1 MAFFDDIF
9 NDILKHEGTEYT
21 DFAEDKGGATKFGV
35 TLALL
40 RAYMPSA
47 DKDDVENLSQDQA
60 REIYQ
65 RLWDEARI
73 SRLDLDQVSGEYY
86 FDMYINGG
94 GKMAGMVLQA
104 AINHKLSATDS
115 SRWIDVDGL
124 PGNGTRQAL
133 TRVGGISR
141 LDLMIQR
148 SGFFWNNVLKGCRY
162 AFQVR
167 DGVSNRT
174 DQELFIYGW
183 IRRCFGLD
191 SQGRTSISRFSRSE
205 LEQELEARQN
215 GQES

>member
-21 DFAEDKGGATKFGV
+21 DFAEDKGGATKFGI

-65 RLWDEARI
+65 RLWDQARI

-115 SRWIDVDGL
+115 SQWIDVDGL

-191 SQGRTSISRFSRSE
+191 AQGRTSISRFSRSE
-205 LEQELEARQN
+205 LEQELEARQD

>member
-1 MAFFDDIF
+1 MAFFDGIF

-94 GKMAGMVLQA
+94 GKMAGMCLQA

-115 SRWIDVDGL
+115 SQWIDVDGL

-205 LEQELEARQN
+205 LEQELEARQD

>member
-60 REIYQ
+60 RDIYQ

-115 SRWIDVDGL
+115 SQWIDVDGL

-174 DQELFIYGW
+174 DQELFIYG
-183 IRRCFGLD
+183 
-191 SQGRTSISRFSRSE
+191 
-205 LEQELEARQN
+205 
-215 GQES
+215 

>member
-60 REIYQ
+60 RDIYQ

-115 SRWIDVDGL
+115 SQWIDVDGL

-205 LEQELEARQN
+205 LEQELEARQD